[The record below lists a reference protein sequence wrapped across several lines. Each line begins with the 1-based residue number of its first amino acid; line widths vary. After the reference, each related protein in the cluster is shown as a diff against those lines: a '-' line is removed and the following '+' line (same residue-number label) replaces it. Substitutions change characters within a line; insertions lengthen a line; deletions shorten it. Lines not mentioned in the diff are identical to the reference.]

1 MSDAISSLCLKA
13 ESNLDRGVMAIQFYD
28 QLSQRLLH
36 VQENLHAL
44 SEITSAQKI
53 DHAALWRQLH
63 ARMQAVYTL
72 EQEQQLYAKLLA
84 RLPVVEAT
92 LQTAMHRAQE
102 RTGRSGVD
110 SEKPLP
116 NGDIEL
122 F

>member
-1 MSDAISSLCLKA
+1 
-13 ESNLDRGVMAIQFYD
+13 MAIQFYD
-28 QLSQRLLH
+28 RLSQRLLH

-44 SEITSAQKI
+44 SEITSAQQI

-72 EQEQQLYAKLLA
+72 EQEQKLYAKLLA
-84 RLPVVEAT
+84 RLPVDEAT
-92 LQTAMHRAQE
+92 LQTAMNRAQE
-102 RTGRSGVD
+102 RTGRSGAD
-110 SEKPLP
+110 SEKPPP